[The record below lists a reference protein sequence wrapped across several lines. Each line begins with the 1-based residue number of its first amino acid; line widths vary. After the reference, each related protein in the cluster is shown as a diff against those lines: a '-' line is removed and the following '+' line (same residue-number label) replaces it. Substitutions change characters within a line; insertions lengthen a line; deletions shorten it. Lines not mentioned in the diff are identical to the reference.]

1 MNAFM
6 KCKKKKKKDMSY
18 HGYYPKEYIFY
29 GSKIEYKKKDS
40 SQPSMIA
47 KYACKVGKYVAKK
60 RTRERRPMNGNAS
73 TVEQPSKKAS
83 NEVKAGEA
91 SFKIYRLLQV

>member
-1 MNAFM
+1 
-6 KCKKKKKKDMSY
+6 
-18 HGYYPKEYIFY
+18 
-29 GSKIEYKKKDS
+29 
-40 SQPSMIA
+40 
-47 KYACKVGKYVAKK
+47 
-60 RTRERRPMNGNAS
+60 MNGNVS

>member
-1 MNAFM
+1 MVRIPGNTFFM
-6 KCKKKKKKDMSY
+6 EARLSTRR
-18 HGYYPKEYIFY
+18 
-29 GSKIEYKKKDS
+29 KKDS

-47 KYACKVGKYVAKK
+47 MLVNSGSMTLKK
-60 RTRERRPMNGNAS
+60 RTRGRWPMNGNAS
-73 TVEQPSKKAS
+73 TVEPPGKKAS

>member
-1 MNAFM
+1 MARILGNTFFM
-6 KCKKKKKKDMSY
+6 EARLSTR
-18 HGYYPKEYIFY
+18 
-29 GSKIEYKKKDS
+29 KKKDS

-47 KYACKVGKYVAKK
+47 MLVNSGSVSLEK
-60 RTRERRPMNGNAS
+60 RTRGRRPMNGNAS
-73 TVEQPSKKAS
+73 TVEPPGKKAS

>member
-1 MNAFM
+1 MPSRNV
-6 KCKKKKKKDMSY
+6 KRKKKEMSY
-18 HGYYPKEYIFY
+18 NGYYPKEYIFY

-47 KYACKVGKYVAKK
+47 MLVKSGSMSLKK
-60 RTRERRPMNGNAS
+60 EQEKEGQWNGNVS
-73 TVEQPSKKAS
+73 TVERPSKKAS